1 MAHQAE
7 LRSIEAALL
16 ETRLAAES
24 MDKPVLAYFI
34 DMAIAEVRDI
44 TPVSGGPRFPTPG
57 RIASRGFWSCAHS
70 AAGSD
75 KSCSETMT

>member
-44 TPVSGGPRFPTPG
+44 TPADQETPRLQNG
-57 RIASRGFWSCAHS
+57 RKLSKVVRLVNSPAKVALRAR
-70 AAGSD
+70 
-75 KSCSETMT
+75 